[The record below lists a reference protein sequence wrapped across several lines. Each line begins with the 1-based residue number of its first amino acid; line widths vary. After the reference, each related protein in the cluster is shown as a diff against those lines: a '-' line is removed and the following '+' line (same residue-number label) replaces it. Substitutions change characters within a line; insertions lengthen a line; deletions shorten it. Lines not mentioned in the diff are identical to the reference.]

1 MCGQSVRGICIIK
14 IAGGPY
20 FVTNA
25 SLLYLSYAWIYGYL
39 FQLPRDQFMYLE
51 LDQLQYFVRFIGP
64 AAIVLHTV
72 LNTYTLV
79 IKVLYFPTA
88 RLGFQMAAP
97 IGRLELRAGRS
108 RPPTTSQNLCIVL
121 SGL

>member
-1 MCGQSVRGICIIK
+1 V
-14 IAGGPY
+14 
-20 FVTNA
+20 
-25 SLLYLSYAWIYGYL
+25 LLYATRRSARESGP
-39 FQLPRDQFMYLE
+39 FRGPTTGE
-51 LDQLQYFVRFIGP
+51 GIGP
-64 AAIVLHTV
+64 ATAAIVLHTV